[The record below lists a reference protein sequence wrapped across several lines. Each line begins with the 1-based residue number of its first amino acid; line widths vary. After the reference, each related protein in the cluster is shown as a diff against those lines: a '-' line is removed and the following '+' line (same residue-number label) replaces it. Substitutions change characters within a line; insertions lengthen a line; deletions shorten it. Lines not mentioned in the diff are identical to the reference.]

1 MYHIGDKI
9 GPKNLEILDRDSKYG
24 KFVCPNCKKIFYSPI
39 VSVSSGNC
47 RGCGCTRK
55 INSGRPKIN
64 LVGKQFGEL
73 IVIRDSNKRT
83 SRGAVIWECKC
94 SCGNTTYVASN
105 ELLRKPNENRRAVSS
120 CGHERS
126 KGEQKIRSILLSEN
140 INFVQEKCFKDCI
153 NQKTNG
159 QLRFDFYLPDYNCCI
174 EFDGIQH
181 FKDVGWKEEHLEDTQ
196 YRDKIKNKYCNEHNI
211 ILIRIPYFDYSI
223 IDSNY
228 ILTRIEK

>member
-1 MYHIGDKI
+1 M
-9 GPKNLEILDRDSKYG
+9 
-24 KFVCPNCKKIFYSPI
+24 
-39 VSVSSGNC
+39 
-47 RGCGCTRK
+47 
-55 INSGRPKIN
+55 
-64 LVGKQFGEL
+64 
-73 IVIRDSNKRT
+73 
-83 SRGAVIWECKC
+83 
-94 SCGNTTYVASN
+94 
-105 ELLRKPNENRRAVSS
+105 LRKSNGSHGATSS

-174 EFDGIQH
+174 EYDGIQH

-196 YRDKIKNKYCNEHNI
+196 HRDKIKNQYCNEHNI
-211 ILIRIPYFDYSI
+211 TLIRIPYSDYSI